1 MGAQQA
7 ERDADGEEQPTCTR
21 SKCIGLRVALARE
34 RRAGRL
40 MVMAHGESEAGSTG
54 LLRLDLL
61 RSHPRLFDNDMTRDV
76 MSLVRVG
83 SVHDSCTS
91 VQLYGYSYTVRCGRG
106 VG

>member
-76 MSLVRVG
+76 CQGGLGAR
-83 SVHDSCTS
+83 
-91 VQLYGYSYTVRCGRG
+91 QLYVSTVTRYDV
-106 VG
+106 VGG